1 MAARMARAAW
11 AASQER
17 SRSQLSPARSVRTY
31 GPRRPNKS
39 PHLDEMGS
47 SQLTWYGPRTQT
59 TCPVTIQQ
67 GELRSPDESKRT
79 QITVLMKLVLTGCS
93 IAVL

>member
-1 MAARMARAAW
+1 MAL

-59 TCPVTIQQ
+59 TCPVTVQQ
-67 GELRSPDESKRT
+67 GELRFEEPRREQDQENTES
-79 QITVLMKLVLTGCS
+79 QYL
-93 IAVL
+93 